1 MKLLKHFSLKLNY
14 VINSN
19 ITSFMISENIQDLKL
34 FHQNHEAYNIV
45 FGYHI
50 VKYDLINIFKEYFIS
65 L

>member
-1 MKLLKHFSLKLNY
+1 
-14 VINSN
+14 
-19 ITSFMISENIQDLKL
+19 MISENIQDLKL
-34 FHQNHEAYNIV
+34 FHQNHEASNIV